1 MARVTPMTVF
11 EEETGPLLELP
22 AEPTEL
28 RAAVRDALLDGRN
41 WRDGLADELCIGI
54 WLWDRWRPA
63 LEPVGVGQE
72 QFFDALVA
80 NRRELWL
87 WLMGERQWSQFID
100 GQAGR
105 ILRRLPTVPE
115 SL

>member
-1 MARVTPMTVF
+1 MTVF

-41 WRDGLADELCIGI
+41 WRDGLEDELCIGI

-115 SL
+115 SR